1 MSEKD
6 AGMQEEDKVDYYTRN
21 MTTYATNIVA
31 DAFRLF
37 SVLGIASREG
47 SKGFLGD
54 INYLRDSRC
63 AWAYTRFM
71 DLSSMVPCQS
81 T

>member
-37 SVLGIASREG
+37 CFGNSLKRR
-47 SKGFLGD
+47 KQ
-54 INYLRDSRC
+54 
-63 AWAYTRFM
+63 RFFGRY
-71 DLSSMVPCQS
+71 
-81 T
+81 

>member
-6 AGMQEEDKVDYYTRN
+6 AGMQEEDKVDYHTRN

-47 SKGFLGD
+47 SKGFWAILITYGILVVLGL
-54 INYLRDSRC
+54 IRDL
-63 AWAYTRFM
+63 WI
-71 DLSSMVPCQS
+71 
-81 T
+81 